1 MPEALENQHRCG
13 YTPPPPPPA
22 PLPPPQW
29 HLSVK
34 LTGVGV
40 FSQKKRIGH
49 CEQLLVVL
57 QFKTDDRLIVSI
69 NMLLWLLSEH

>member
-1 MPEALENQHRCG
+1 MPGALENQHRCG
-13 YTPPPPPPA
+13 YTP

-40 FSQKKRIGH
+40 LSQKKWIGH